1 MFRKILNA
9 NGGAVQGFMRHN
21 VKYRWMTTVSDVGY
35 FEKRPPKILITGC
48 IIFLIKFKN
57 FIFG

>member
-48 IIFLIKFKN
+48 IIFLIK
-57 FIFG
+57 